1 MKKLFDE
8 LEKHKS
14 DPFVRVLI
22 RLWLSERDLEKENDR
37 LIKSMQ
43 IDEISGN
50 PFYFEE
56 DDIVERVYPLSKSF
70 KKEESEWQLII
81 GGMKKLINF

>member
-8 LEKHKS
+8 LENHKY
-14 DPFVRVLI
+14 DPFVTEFI
-22 RLWLSERDLEKENDR
+22 KLWLSERELVKENNR
-37 LIKSMQ
+37 LIESMQ

-70 KKEESEWQLII
+70 KKEESE
-81 GGMKKLINF
+81 